1 MPEVNDTSS
10 GGADDQKAVE
20 ELIGFLEPA
29 TRLDIRRTALQY
41 VIALSAALDGSAAR
55 LFMANDFA
63 MGKAVCKLC
72 ESTLS
77 DRSHTLSALTNFSS
91 ASAEVASFILT
102 HSKCTQL
109 AYDSAK
115 TEQMLANVS
124 ARLLTNLSRHFPDR
138 VHQLL
143 GEHDPHVLDVLLEM
157 FLTKLDDST
166 PSLIGYTLVNL
177 STLST
182 VRHRLVESK
191 LYQKIC
197 PLTTVE
203 DKKEMAVD
211 ILRNLAFEDGKNV
224 ILIDF

>member
-1 MPEVNDTSS
+1 MSEVNDTSG

-63 MGKAVCKLC
+63 MGK
-72 ESTLS
+72 
-77 DRSHTLSALTNFSS
+77 
-91 ASAEVASFILT
+91 
-102 HSKCTQL
+102 CTQL

-143 GEHDPHVLDVLLEM
+143 GEHDSHVLDVLLEM

-211 ILRNLAFEDGKNV
+211 ILRNLAFEDGFFIGFGISTKAKS
-224 ILIDF
+224 ISAASYGLIT